1 MPIDDNLDEALRT
14 ARREFANAA
23 ELDRA
28 RSACDRAQ
36 QCVTRAEQEL
46 QRFAPLDP
54 EISEWTAAQVRDDLD
69 EPMPHHLLV
78 AQGDR
83 AAATDRLNHADRAQQ
98 RLAAGL
104 RHCEANAQIAEKRLK
119 AIARACLMVGAK
131 AVAVELAEVQSRALS
146 LQRQFMSLA
155 QLSCPVGT
163 VPPLPCRLPSSGR
176 STDRC
181 HSASRPWSSSGR
193 TGIVPWSPGPKPEHD
208 RAGAQ
213 RRPGRRPA
221 GSR

>member
-1 MPIDDNLDEALRT
+1 LPIDDNLDEALRT

-146 LQRQFMSLA
+146 LQKQFMSLA
-155 QLSCPVGT
+155 QSSLPGRNSSAAALPPSVIRAINGPVPQRKPAL
-163 VPPLPCRLPSSGR
+163 VEQWQ
-176 STDRC
+176 DR
-181 HSASRPWSSSGR
+181 HRAL
-193 TGIVPWSPGPKPEHD
+193 V
-208 RAGAQ
+208 AGAE
-213 RRPGRRPA
+213 A
-221 GSR
+221 